1 MKKIFICI
9 DLKSFFA
16 SCECSKRNLD
26 PFTTNLVVA
35 DKTRGENALCL
46 AITPAMKKLGIKNRC
61 RTKDIPGDIS
71 YIIAKPRMK
80 MYMEYSAKIYGIY
93 LRYVSS
99 KDVHVY
105 SIDECFIDIT
115 SYLKYYKKKP
125 KEFAEMLMSAVF
137 EETGITATVGI
148 GTNLYLAKIAMDIIA
163 KHVDDNIGMLT
174 ENTYRKYLWHY
185 TPLTDFWHIGQGIS
199 NHLNRLGIYDMYDLA
214 HYDQKKLYKEFGI
227 NAEYMIDHALGKEP
241 TTIADIKAYV
251 PKTNSLSNSQ
261 ILTKDYNYE
270 DAFLVMKEMVD
281 TNVTRL
287 VKEHKVTDCVSIC
300 VAYSKRNGGGSSGGQ
315 RKMTVRTNSLK
326 TIRDEF
332 IILYKEKVTAN
343 KPIRQIGISFHNV
356 MNERFESYD
365 LFTDIEKLEKE
376 KNVQKAIIL
385 IQTKYGKN
393 SIMKGMNKLE
403 NATGL
408 MRNQLI
414 GGHNAI

>member
-115 SYLKYYKKKP
+115 SYLKYYNKKP
-125 KEFAEMLMSAVF
+125 KEFAKMLMSAVF

-227 NAEYMIDHALGKEP
+227 NVEYMIDHALGKEP
-241 TTIADIKAYV
+241 TTIADIKAYA

-270 DAFLVMKEMVD
+270 DAFLVMKEIVD

-287 VKEHKVTDCVSIC
+287 VKEHKVKYMCC
-300 VAYSKRNGGGSSGGQ
+300 
-315 RKMTVRTNSLK
+315 L
-326 TIRDEF
+326 
-332 IILYKEKVTAN
+332 LKEKWWRFFGRSKKNDSTN
-343 KPIRQIGISFHNV
+343 KF
-356 MNERFESYD
+356 
-365 LFTDIEKLEKE
+365 L
-376 KNVQKAIIL
+376 KN
-385 IQTKYGKN
+385 
-393 SIMKGMNKLE
+393 NK
-403 NATGL
+403 
-408 MRNQLI
+408 R
-414 GGHNAI
+414 